1 MDPTIENLITVIS
14 ARDWITGEVTAESA
28 LTDLGF
34 DHLDEIELMLEC
46 EEEFQADF
54 KDDDMLNVLTV
65 SEFHQ
70 AILASFV
77 A

>member
-1 MDPTIENLITVIS
+1 MEPTIQNLISLIS
-14 ARDWITGEVTAESA
+14 AREWVTEEVTADSA

-34 DHLDEIELMLEC
+34 DHLDEIELILEC
-46 EEEFQADF
+46 EDEFNTDIP
-54 KDDDMLNVLTV
+54 DMPMNEALTV
-65 SEFHQ
+65 AQFHQ